1 MSVLDVTTLITK
13 GVPRDI
19 ATELTEKINHH
30 LKNASKEEAWL
41 HISREIIH
49 YPFSL
54 HLFLFQTLFPEWPEK
69 LDTAAAWTPSSEDMK
84 TTNIFQC
91 MQEFDMH
98 SVEDFHRW
106 SIQHVEKF
114 WGMMLDKLHIQF
126 EKPPEKICDLSLG
139 IEKPQWLVNA
149 KMNIVN
155 SCFNAS
161 KDKTAI
167 IYLNKNHQLEKLS
180 YGELER
186 LTNRVANSLINQGL
200 KPNDGIAIYMPMTM
214 EAIAIYLGIIKMGGI
229 VVAIPDSFSAEEI
242 AIRFAIA
249 DTKAIF
255 TQDFILRENKKIPL
269 YEKTVAINSP
279 KTIVLSAS
287 STTEMPL
294 RTIDIL
300 WDNFLVEKSDFSAY
314 ITEPHS
320 HTNILFSSGT
330 TATPKAIPWNHTT
343 GIKSASD
350 AFFHQ
355 NIQPEDIL
363 AWPTNL
369 GWMMGPWLIFA
380 GLINQATLAIYP
392 YSPRDR
398 AFGEFIQNAK
408 VTMLGVVPALVATW
422 RQNHCMEGLD
432 WRALRRFS
440 STAECSNAEDMLYLM
455 YLAGYKPIIEYC
467 GGTETGGA
475 YISSTMIQPN
485 YPSVFTT
492 PVMGM
497 DFVIIDE
504 NGNLAE
510 NGEAALI
517 PPSIGLSFELINAD
531 HHEVYYANMPTLSDG
546 RTLRRHGDH
555 LLRLHD
561 QHYCIL
567 GRVDDTMKLGG
578 IKISSAEIERV
589 LVGVEG
595 IIETAAIAVSPPTN
609 GPSRLIIY
617 AATSQ
622 NVDKESI
629 KKTMQIRINQHLNP
643 LFKIYD
649 IVLVRELPK
658 TASNKIMRRILRK
671 NYS

>member
-1 MSVLDVTTLITK
+1 MST
-13 GVPRDI
+13 
-19 ATELTEKINHH
+19 IND
-30 LKNASKEEAWL
+30 NAPA
-41 HISREIIH
+41 
-49 YPFSL
+49 F
-54 HLFLFQTLFPEWPEK
+54 
-69 LDTAAAWTPSSEDMK
+69 TPPAEFIK

-91 MQEFDMH
+91 MQELNIN
-98 SVEDFHRW
+98 SVEALHRW
-106 SIQHVEKF
+106 SVLNVEKF

-126 EKPPEKICDLSLG
+126 EKRPEKICDLSHG
-139 IEKPQWLVNA
+139 IENPQWLVNA
-149 KMNIVN
+149 KMNIVD
-155 SCFNAS
+155 SCFTAS

-167 IYLNKNHQLEKLS
+167 IYLDKDNELEKLT
-180 YGELER
+180 YRELEN
-186 LTNRVANSLINQGL
+186 LTNRIANSLIHQGL
-200 KPNDGIAIYMPMTM
+200 KSGDGIAIYMPMTM
-214 EAIAIYLGIIKMGGI
+214 ESVAIYLGIIKMGGV
-229 VVAIPDSFSAEEI
+229 VVAIPDSFSADEI
-242 AIRFAIA
+242 AIRLSIA
-249 DTKAIF
+249 NTKAIF

-269 YEKTVAINSP
+269 YEKVISINGP
-279 KTIVLSAS
+279 KTIVLLAS
-287 STTEMPL
+287 HTTEIKS
-294 RTIDIL
+294 RVNDIL
-300 WDNFLVEKSDFSAY
+300 WDNFLVDNNSFESFIAN
-314 ITEPHS
+314 PHT

-330 TATPKAIPWNHTT
+330 TGIPKAIPWNHTT

-355 NIQPEDIL
+355 NIQPDDIL

-398 AFGEFIQNAK
+398 AFGKFIQSAK

-422 RQNHCMEGLD
+422 RQSHCMEGLD
-432 WRALRRFS
+432 WSLIRRFS
-440 STAECSNAEDMLYLM
+440 STAECSNPEDMLYLM
-455 YLAGYKPIIEYC
+455 SLAGNKPVIEYC

-492 PVMGM
+492 PVMGI
-497 DFVIIDE
+497 DFVLLDE
-504 NGNLAE
+504 NGNLAQS
-510 NGEAALI
+510 GEVVLI
-517 PPSIGLSFELINAD
+517 PPSMGLSFELINAD
-531 HHEVYYANMPTLSDG
+531 HHEIYYANMPTLPDG
-546 RTLRRHGDH
+546 RTARRHGDH
-555 LLRLHD
+555 LMRLHD
-561 QHYCIL
+561 NHYCIL

-589 LVGVEG
+589 LVGIEG
-595 IIETAAIAVSPPTN
+595 IIETAAIAVAPPNN

-622 NVDKESI
+622 NLDKESI
-629 KKTMQIRINQHLNP
+629 KKAMQIRINQHLNP

-649 IVLVRELPK
+649 IVMVSELPK